1 MDIRSLREVVKK
13 VFESKLETDK
23 DILQC
28 IEDMGYGNE
37 IKSYSKEQLD
47 LLLRDIKGIINYG
60 FKDVNKVAVFL
71 ISESKGARLCAC
83 LAEDSKQAE
92 DFYDNFF
99 SLKEL
104 CKEFPL
110 KGYIDSNMLDLIK
123 SAKLSVMVAL
133 NLYEERNKDK

>member
-1 MDIRSLREVVKK
+1 MDIRDFRKIVKK

-47 LLLRDIKGIINYG
+47 AILESIKGIVTYD
-60 FKDVNKVAVFL
+60 FKDINKVAVFL
-71 ISESKGARLCAC
+71 ISEPKGVRISAC

-92 DFYDNFF
+92 DFYDNLF

-104 CKEFPL
+104 CKEFPV
-110 KGYIDSNMLDLIK
+110 KGYVDDDMLDLIK
-123 SAKLSVMVAL
+123 SAKLSVRVAL
-133 NLYEERNKDK
+133 NLYEERNKAK

>member
-1 MDIRSLREVVKK
+1 MEIRDFRKIVKK

-28 IEDMGYGNE
+28 IKSMGYEDE

-47 LLLRDIKGIINYG
+47 AILESIKGIVTYD

-71 ISESKGARLCAC
+71 ISEPKGVRIAAC

-123 SAKLSVMVAL
+123 SAKLSVRVAL
-133 NLYEERNKDK
+133 DLYKERNKDK